1 MFIYLFTHACF
12 RLVSMSEN
20 PILSVDKK
28 TWNKWSFYLNVIIF
42 IIIAVFIYL
51 LILDAFNAGR
61 VYVQNDPTLLTNA
74 WIAVVRDV
82 AFLAVG
88 LVILFVQIFNY
99 HRQLSR
105 RSW

>member
-1 MFIYLFTHACF
+1 
-12 RLVSMSEN
+12 MSEN
-20 PILSVDKK
+20 PVLPVDKK
-28 TWNKWSFYLNVIIF
+28 TWNKWSFYINVIIF
-42 IIIAVFIYL
+42 IIIAVMIYL

-61 VYVQNDPTLLTNA
+61 VFSENDTTLLTNA

-88 LVILFVQIFNY
+88 LVILFVQMFNY
-99 HRQLSR
+99 YRQLSR